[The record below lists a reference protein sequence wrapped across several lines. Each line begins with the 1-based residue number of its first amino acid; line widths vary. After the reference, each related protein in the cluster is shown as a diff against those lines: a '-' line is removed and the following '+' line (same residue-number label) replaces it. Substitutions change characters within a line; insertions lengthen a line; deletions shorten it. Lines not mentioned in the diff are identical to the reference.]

1 MAADGSGS
9 AELSGTPAVTIV
21 DPDWLVARV
30 TADNAARAAT
40 LTTLLP
46 QLIDYLIDPDL
57 PDATVQI
64 IDLGA
69 GSGAN
74 QRWLAPRLPIPQ
86 RWLHV
91 DHNPVISRSQPLP
104 AETVI
109 IDASVEALDQL
120 LASSNGRRQL
130 VTCSALLDVLTT
142 EQITAVCQAA
152 INHRVAAFFSLTVT
166 GDLILDPPHPH
177 DQLLSAA
184 FNDHQRRAGRVGPDA
199 SALTVELLG
208 AAKFAVRIQDT
219 PWQLTADSAPAF
231 VDQLL
236 TERLAAAV
244 AQDPALVA
252 AAADWLDLRRA
263 QLAAGVLRIELAHCD
278 ILGLPGRL

>member
-1 MAADGSGS
+1 MARGGARTARYSARMAADGSGS

-21 DPDWLVARV
+21 DPDWLAARV

-46 QLIDYLIDPDL
+46 RLIDYLIDPDV

-142 EQITAVCQAA
+142 EQITAVCQAV
-152 INHRVAAFFSLTVT
+152 IDNRVRCLLQPHR
-166 GDLILDPPHPH
+166 D
-177 DQLLSAA
+177 
-184 FNDHQRRAGRVGPDA
+184 RRPNPQPA
-199 SALTVELLG
+199 
-208 AAKFAVRIQDT
+208 
-219 PWQLTADSAPAF
+219 APA
-231 VDQLL
+231 
-236 TERLAAAV
+236 
-244 AQDPALVA
+244 
-252 AAADWLDLRRA
+252 
-263 QLAAGVLRIELAHCD
+263 
-278 ILGLPGRL
+278 

>member
-1 MAADGSGS
+1 
-9 AELSGTPAVTIV
+9 VTIV

-184 FNDHQRRAGRVGPDA
+184 FNDHQRRAGRPGPDA